1 MYKMD
6 WTQIILNL
14 LKRNLINH
22 GETGFLVELNNIKE
36 LKERILF
43 LLKIGKKQE
52 NSVVKQEILL
62 RKISVGKKVQKEL
75 RIFIM
80 K

>member
-1 MYKMD
+1 MFNLFFPL
-6 WTQIILNL
+6 ILP
-14 LKRNLINH
+14 
-22 GETGFLVELNNIKE
+22 GFLIIKE
-36 LKERILF
+36 LKERIPF

-62 RKISVGKKVQKEL
+62 RKISVRKKVQKEL
-75 RIFIM
+75 RIFVM